1 MNNIQKAF
9 KAKAQRGLR
18 MADGGMLTPEQ
29 YQDNSVGGLKTRLEN
44 VQQSNAASMT
54 TMGGAAAVLDDGTSA
69 LNAERSARWRQ
80 DDLLARAGGAGSKKQ
95 GAFKTAL
102 ANPVT
107 PGVSPMPQQGQ
118 GLRQNPP
125 APFMSETDAIN
136 AERSSR
142 WRQDDLLGQAGG
154 AGSKKQGVYQT
165 ALAHPLAMAE
175 GGIVR
180 GPGGPTDDEVP
191 MNVAGRDVELS
202 NTEAVLPAK
211 TVQAL
216 GGPKAVEHLIH
227 MTNGKPPVKGGLRA
241 GGEYATGAVGD
252 TLDPR
257 ELRPE
262 FRSQAATPVI
272 EPAANPGLEAAR
284 NTRAAGA
291 MGAMPEGPAYNPVQ
305 PEVAQAKPAARPSPE
320 FTSAKAAQEARLSAQ
335 KAAEAA
341 QGAARTSFAENLGR
355 SAGRAYTE
363 AGGLSGVAGKAVGAV
378 AKHIIPAAAAYDA
391 TLGNDAIHVD
401 DRPDDGIGQ
410 RVINGA
416 KDIGLKAGDWGTRG
430 ADMLMD
436 LPLWALNK
444 AGATSDGKPLE
455 YGLVNKSYRK
465 GMREA
470 GIDGAVIPTT
480 SMEREMDPHSAARAA
495 SKSIMENGQSA
506 GNIALPAIDKAKAQ
520 SDTAKAI
527 ASGRVGATADQ
538 GQAEEAKQAGLRAAG
553 NIPGQNRQYA
563 AVTQGDLAASEAMGD
578 EADRLTGVSRSSDM
592 GLRGMTQRFNAY
604 TNNDAARAARNAQLQ
619 LRGDGARFEK
629 DGNGKLWITNSGDF
643 DGSTKMPYTDV
654 NGNPTAIHTGS
665 QQHRQGLR
673 DAANQKSQLATM
685 QQNRLER
692 NAGDDITDEGL
703 RTRSRQALDT
713 QGRQAAELA
722 KAQIARA
729 PTALDLDKHQ
739 LAKDQFALD
748 QQKAGNAQENA
759 MRNFKASQSA
769 QVTKLIDSALDTQA
783 PTTGLKDDE
792 LKKAQAK
799 RADLET
805 ALYAAHKR
813 MPGDDAEYAASMPGM
828 MRQAKLSVAMRDAI
842 QNRGLW
848 NKITNLGRDPWQTLN
863 AAAPKLEGDSLV
875 FPNNFS
881 IPLKEV
887 IGKDADLLAAYKE
900 RLKSQ

>member
-80 DDLLARAGGAGSKKQ
+80 DDLLGRAGGAGSKKQ
-95 GAFKTAL
+95 GAFQTAL

-125 APFMSETDAIN
+125 APLLSETDAIN
-136 AERSSR
+136 AERSAR
-142 WRQDDLLGQAGG
+142 WRQDDLLGQAGS

-241 GGEYATGAVGD
+241 GGEYATGVAGD
-252 TLDPR
+252 QFDPR

-272 EPAANPGLEAAR
+272 EPATNAGLEAAR

-291 MGAMPEGPAYNPVQ
+291 MQAMPEAGAPYVHPQ
-305 PEVAQAKPAARPSPE
+305 
-320 FTSAKAAQEARLSAQ
+320 
-335 KAAEAA
+335 AAEAVA
-341 QGAARTSFAENLGR
+341 PKAGWAARGMRALGML
-355 SAGRAYTE
+355 SPVADV
-363 AGGLSGVAGKAVGAV
+363 AGGVMAAKGLADFTDSFPSLRGQHTAEATDMTLAGTPQQAAVENKAVAAV
-378 AKHIIPAAAAYDA
+378 DANWEKKH
-391 TLGNDAIHVD
+391 G
-401 DRPDDGIGQ
+401 RPVASNREISDEI
-410 RVINGA
+410 
-416 KDIGLKAGDWGTRG
+416 LK
-430 ADMLMD
+430 
-436 LPLWALNK
+436 
-444 AGATSDGKPLE
+444 
-455 YGLVNKSYRK
+455 
-465 GMREA
+465 
-470 GIDGAVIPTT
+470 
-480 SMEREMDPHSAARAA
+480 
-495 SKSIMENGQSA
+495 NGQSA
-506 GNIALPAIDKAKAQ
+506 GTIKLPAIDKAKAQ
-520 SDTAKAI
+520 SDTAEAI
-527 ASGRVGATADQ
+527 ATGRVGVTVDQ
-538 GQAEEAKQAGLRAAG
+538 ERAEETKQAGLRAAG

-643 DGSTKMPYTDV
+643 DGSTKMPYTDA

-748 QQKAGNAQENA
+748 QQKAGNTQENA

-792 LKKAQAK
+792 LKKAQSK

>member
-9 KAKAQRGLR
+9 KNKAKLSLR
-18 MADGGMLTPEQ
+18 MAAGGLIQPNPQEVG
-29 YQDNSVGGLKTRLEN
+29 SVGLMADPADAE
-44 VQQSNAASMT
+44 
-54 TMGGAAAVLDDGTSA
+54 
-69 LNAERSARWRQ
+69 NAEKTARWRQ
-80 DDLLARAGGAGSKKQ
+80 DDLLKQ
-95 GAFKTAL
+95 ASYSL
-102 ANPVT
+102 NPQPLQQAAAAVT
-107 PGVSPMPQQGQ
+107 PLQLGHLNSP
-118 GLRQNPP
+118 
-125 APFMSETDAIN
+125 SEAIN
-136 AERSSR
+136 TERGQR
-142 WRQDDLLGQAGG
+142 WREDDLLDKTQYF
-154 AGSKKQGVYQT
+154 ST
-165 ALAHPLAMAE
+165 APQPGRRGLRMAE

-180 GPGGPTDDEVP
+180 GPGGPTDDDVP
-191 MNVAGRDVELS
+191 MRVSGRDVELS

-216 GGPKAVEHLIH
+216 GGPKAVEELIED
-227 MTNGKPPVKGGLRA
+227 TNGKPPVKGGLRD
-241 GGEYATGAVGD
+241 GGDYATGVVGD
-252 TLDPR
+252 QLDPR

-305 PEVAQAKPAARPSPE
+305 PEVIQPKPAASPSPQ
-320 FTSAKAAQEARLSAQ
+320 FAAARAEQEARLSAQ
-335 KAAEAA
+335 KAVEMAHGQPKPPASE
-341 QGAARTSFAENLGR
+341 GY
-355 SAGRAYTE
+355 GRAAGKAFVE
-363 AGGLSGVAGKAVGAV
+363 AGGAKGLAGKALGAV
-378 AKHIIPAAAAYDA
+378 GKYLVPAAAAYDA
-391 TLGNDAIHVD
+391 TLGNDAIHVE

-410 RVINGA
+410 RVLNGA

-455 YGLVNKSYRK
+455 YGVVNKTYRK

-480 SMEREMDPHSAARAA
+480 SMEREMDPHAGDRAA
-495 SKSIMENGQSA
+495 SAGILKNGQST
-506 GNIALPAIDKAKAQ
+506 GTIALPAIDKAQ
-520 SDTAKAI
+520 SGTAKAI
-527 ASGRVGATADQ
+527 ATGRVGAAADQ
-538 GQAEEAKQAGLRAAG
+538 GRADEAQQAGLRAAG
-553 NIPGQNRQYA
+553 NMPGQNRQLA
-563 AVTQGDLAASEAMGD
+563 AVTKGDTAASEAMGD
-578 EADRLTGVSRSSDM
+578 VADRLTGVSRGSNM
-592 GLRGMTQRFNAY
+592 GLRGMAQRFDAY
-604 TNNDAARAARNAQLQ
+604 TNNDSARAARNAQLQ

-629 DGNGKLWITNSGDF
+629 DGNGKLVITNSGDF
-643 DGSTKMPYTDV
+643 DGSTKMPYTDA
-654 NGNPTAIHTGS
+654 NGKPTAVHTGS

-673 DAANQKSQLATM
+673 DAANQKAQLATM

-692 NAGDDITDEGL
+692 NAGEDITDEGL
-703 RTRSRQALDT
+703 RNYSRHALET
-713 QGRQAAELA
+713 QGRQAAELT

-739 LAKDQFALD
+739 LARDQFALET
-748 QQKAGNAQENA
+748 QKAGNAQENA
-759 MRNFKASQSA
+759 ARNFKASQSA
-769 QVTKLIDSALDTQA
+769 QVSKLIDSALDTQA

-792 LKKAQAK
+792 LKKAQSK

-813 MPGDDAEYAASMPGM
+813 MPGDDAEYAKSMPGM

-863 AAAPKLEGDSLV
+863 AAAPKREGDMFV
-875 FPNNFS
+875 FDNGFS
-881 IPLKEV
+881 IPVKEV
-887 IGKDADLLAAYKE
+887 IGKDADLLAAYEE
-900 RLKSQ
+900 RVNSQ

>member
-80 DDLLARAGGAGSKKQ
+80 DDLLGRAGGAGSKKQ
-95 GAFKTAL
+95 GAFQTAL

-125 APFMSETDAIN
+125 APLLSETDAIN
-136 AERSSR
+136 AERSAR
-142 WRQDDLLGQAGG
+142 WRQDDLLGQAGS

-165 ALAHPLAMAE
+165 ALTHPLAMAE

-241 GGEYATGAVGD
+241 GGEYATGVAGD

-291 MGAMPEGPAYNPVQ
+291 MGAMAEAGAPYIQPQAAAPA
-305 PEVAQAKPAARPSPE
+305 
-320 FTSAKAAQEARLSAQ
+320 
-335 KAAEAA
+335 AAEAA
-341 QGAARTSFAENLGR
+341 VKAPAAERY
-355 SAGRAYTE
+355 GRA
-363 AGGLSGVAGKAVGAV
+363 AGKAYVDMGGAKGLAGKALGAAASYLV
-378 AKHIIPAAAAYDA
+378 PAAAAYDA
-391 TLGNDAIHVD
+391 TLGNDAIHVE

-538 GQAEEAKQAGLRAAG
+538 ERADEAQQAGLRAAG

-643 DGSTKMPYTDV
+643 DGSTKMPYTDA

-748 QQKAGNAQENA
+748 QQKAGNTQENA

-792 LKKAQAK
+792 LKKAQSK